1 MLFIQQAIPYIA
13 LFFIFGGFF
22 FLLVGIVGLLRLPDV
37 FTRMHAM
44 GKCDTLGTGMM
55 LIGLMLLFA
64 DITNVT
70 KLILIAAM
78 IITIN
83 PVVTHLIAKTAYN
96 RGTPM
101 AEGSFLINDY
111 VASQRRRKSQPMA
124 AAPEKGGD
132 NS

>member
-1 MLFIQQAIPYIA
+1 MLFIQQVIPFVA

-22 FLLVGIVGLLRLPDV
+22 FLLVGVVGLLRLPDV
-37 FTRMHAM
+37 YTRMHAM

-55 LIGLMLLFA
+55 LIGMMLLFA
-64 DITNVT
+64 NITNVT

-101 AEGSFLINDY
+101 VEGSFIINDY
-111 VASQRRRKSQPMA
+111 VASQRRRRRKTFVP
-124 AAPEKGGD
+124 APEKGGD
-132 NS
+132 DS